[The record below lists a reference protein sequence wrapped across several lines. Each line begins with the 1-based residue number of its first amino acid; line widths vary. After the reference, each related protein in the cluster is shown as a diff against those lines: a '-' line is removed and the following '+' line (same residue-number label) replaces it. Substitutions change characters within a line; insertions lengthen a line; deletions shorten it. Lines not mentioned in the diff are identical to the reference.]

1 MYTIIFDTE
10 TTGLPKKRSA
20 TLDDNENWPYIVQF
34 SWILCDM
41 DTGEIHIRDY
51 IIQLPAGMLIPPAAT
66 NIHGIT
72 NEMMREKGISC
83 KEALDA
89 FQQDL
94 EKSQYVVA
102 HNLNFDKTIIR
113 VELYRH
119 NMQNIF
125 KLQNYIYFCTMKYG
139 TYFCDLVKIN
149 RWNGRLETK
158 PPKLIELYEKMFEE
172 TPTNL
177 HNSLVDVFVCFRCFY
192 KMLRATDVFK
202 DKPSIET
209 KFRALM

>member
-1 MYTIIFDTE
+1 MYAIIFDTE

-20 TLDDNENWPYIVQF
+20 TLDNNANWPYIVQF
-34 SWILCDM
+34 SWVLCNL
-41 DTGEIHIRDY
+41 DTGEIHICDY
-51 IIQLPAGMLIPPAAT
+51 IVQLPEGMLIPPGAT
-66 NIHGIT
+66 KIHGIT
-72 NEMMREKGISC
+72 NEIMREKGIPC
-83 KEALDA
+83 KEALNA
-89 FQQDL
+89 FRQDL

-102 HNLNFDKTIIR
+102 HNLNFDKTIVR

-119 NMQNIF
+119 DMPNIF

-139 TYFCDLVKIN
+139 TPICDLVKIN
-149 RWNGRLETK
+149 RRNGQLETK
-158 PPKLIELYEKMFEE
+158 PPKLVELYEKMFTE

-192 KMLRATDVFK
+192 KMIRATDIFK
-202 DKPSIET
+202 DQPSVEI